1 MSVSPVG
8 ESACRRCGAVLGPQ
22 ARYCSSCGA
31 PAWEAPVSEPD
42 SGPVA
47 EGEGARRLAAPAWFV
62 LLCLGFAALGAASG
76 LFAAGR
82 WAWGIV
88 AAVVAAIVLAALA
101 DAVRR
106 ELPRERAAE
115 GYALAAS
122 EAEVWRARLDSRL
135 TRWRIRSRLDAL
147 ELERG
152 PALRALG
159 DAVWRRD
166 ASSERE
172 ARRRLAELEQE
183 RRNLEAELARRLAAA
198 EERIRRARLPLQET
212 LRVAP
217 RGPSVPS
224 PPPDE
229 GDPAQP
235 APLPEPYPPP
245 GEGTPPA
252 SAPGRGDA

>member
-1 MSVSPVG
+1 VG
-8 ESACRRCGAVLGPQ
+8 RHSGRRRAT
-22 ARYCSSCGA
+22 ARTAARRPGRRRTTRL
-31 PAWEAPVSEPD
+31 PAA
-42 SGPVA
+42 GR
-47 EGEGARRLAAPAWFV
+47 EGARRLAAPARFV

-82 WAWGIV
+82 WTWGIL

-101 DAVRR
+101 EAARR
-106 ELPRERAAE
+106 ELPRERTAE
-115 GYALAAS
+115 GSALAAS

-166 ASSERE
+166 PSGERE
-172 ARRRLAELEQE
+172 ARRRLAELERE
-183 RRNLEAELARRLAAA
+183 RRDLEAELARRLAAA

-212 LRVAP
+212 LGVAP
-217 RGPSVPS
+217 NEPTVPP

-229 GDPAQP
+229 GDPPQP
-235 APLPEPYPPP
+235 APLPELSAPN
-245 GEGTPPA
+245 EGTPRA
-252 SAPGRGDA
+252 SAPGDP